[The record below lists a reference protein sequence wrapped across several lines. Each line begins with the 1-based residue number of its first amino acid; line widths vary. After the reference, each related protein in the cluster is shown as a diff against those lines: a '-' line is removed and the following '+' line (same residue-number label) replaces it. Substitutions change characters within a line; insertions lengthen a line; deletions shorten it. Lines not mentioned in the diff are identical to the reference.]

1 MLGAQLSLR
10 VRYISDLEKAF
21 KVDRSVLG
29 SAYDSWPLSLSV
41 PPNIFFNLM
50 KNDDIGCPTQASP
63 LINEI
68 F

>member
-1 MLGAQLSLR
+1 M
-10 VRYISDLEKAF
+10 DP
-21 KVDRSVLG
+21 SVSG

-41 PPNIFFNLM
+41 PPKIFFNLM

>member
-1 MLGAQLSLR
+1 M
-10 VRYISDLEKAF
+10 
-21 KVDRSVLG
+21 DRSGSG
-29 SAYDSWPLSLSV
+29 SAYDNWPLSLSV
-41 PPNIFFNLM
+41 PPKISLNLM